1 MKLFSPTIRCVEILS
16 VLILFLV
23 GCTGNP
29 NKESTPSKESTA
41 SVQPKSGPK
50 RILLLNNTDSPFWD
64 AARAGI
70 KKAQEDLKLSGL
82 GLSASMDSNDGTET
96 GQIEKLLQY
105 GTQKDIAAVII

>member
-1 MKLFSPTIRCVEILS
+1 MKLFSPSLRCVEILS

-23 GCTGNP
+23 GCTGNTS
-29 NKESTPSKESTA
+29 KESTPSKESTA

-70 KKAQEDLKLSGL
+70 KKAQEDLKLSAPTV
-82 GLSASMDSNDGTET
+82 SVTP
-96 GQIEKLLQY
+96 
-105 GTQKDIAAVII
+105 